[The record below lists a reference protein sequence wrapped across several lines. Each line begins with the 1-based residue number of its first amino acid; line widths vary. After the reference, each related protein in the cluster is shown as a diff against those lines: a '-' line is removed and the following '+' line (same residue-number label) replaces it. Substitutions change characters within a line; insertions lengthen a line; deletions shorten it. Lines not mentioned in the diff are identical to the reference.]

1 MIWCFWSSCFL
12 SVLSPLM
19 IRFQACAQN
28 GWCLKIASE
37 FVEAQRMLFGIKMRK
52 CQSKLKERA
61 RRHLSIGNLVRVA
74 DLRSKRSAIRG
85 ASWKRLAFFSAVF
98 WSLVQRKRSSDF
110 FQSSQELVYRV
121 TVTVRP
127 GNGRMPTNESTPSRV
142 PWTMCPWSILA
153 VKEIRYFTVQ
163 SWHSSKWWECVK
175 SEEAKR
181 FFWFSDFYAIYNQFI
196 TPFLN
201 SFSGF
206 FRKPKSPFPWVLK
219 ETTHRQGARVKQSQ
233 ALKSILEK
241 DRKSWMWNVNECR
254 LLCCTYL
261 TS

>member
-1 MIWCFWSSCFL
+1 
-12 SVLSPLM
+12 M

-61 RRHLSIGNLVRVA
+61 RRHLSIGNLVRIA

-85 ASWKRLAFFSAVF
+85 ASWKRLAFFQLF
-98 WSLVQRKRSSDF
+98 FDRLYGQRKRSSDF

-127 GNGRMPTNESTPSRV
+127 GNGRMPTDESTPSRV

-153 VKEIRYFTVQ
+153 VKEVRYFTVQ

-175 SEEAKR
+175 MWRGKPFFFVFR
-181 FFWFSDFYAIYNQFI
+181 FSCN
-196 TPFLN
+196 L
-201 SFSGF
+201 
-206 FRKPKSPFPWVLK
+206 
-219 ETTHRQGARVKQSQ
+219 
-233 ALKSILEK
+233 
-241 DRKSWMWNVNECR
+241 
-254 LLCCTYL
+254 
-261 TS
+261 